1 MFAAHLRLP
10 YVNIFIFQCQ
20 PSFFISF
27 VAFCVVAIGDLS
39 YITPLY
45 NNSQHFFFIFYKKNS
60 THSYLIFIL
69 HMYI

>member
-1 MFAAHLRLP
+1 MRLP

-45 NNSQHFFFIFYKKNS
+45 TNRQYLFIKLFK
-60 THSYLIFIL
+60 LIFL
-69 HMYI
+69 HSLI

>member
-39 YITPLY
+39 YITPQYSNRQHLFIKKF
-45 NNSQHFFFIFYKKNS
+45 NLVPLHSFNSR
-60 THSYLIFIL
+60 
-69 HMYI
+69 

>member
-1 MFAAHLRLP
+1 MRLP

-45 NNSQHFFFIFYKKNS
+45 NNSQHFFFIFYKKKFH
-60 THSYLIFIL
+60 TLIPHLYFT
-69 HMYI
+69 YI

>member
-27 VAFCVVAIGDLS
+27 VAFCVVAIGDLF

-45 NNSQHFFFIFYKKNS
+45 TNRQYLFTKKFNLVPLHSFNSR
-60 THSYLIFIL
+60 
-69 HMYI
+69 

>member
-1 MFAAHLRLP
+1 MSAAHLRLP

-27 VAFCVVAIGDLS
+27 VAFCVVAIGDLF

-45 NNSQHFFFIFYKKNS
+45 SNRQHLFIKIFNLIP
-60 THSYLIFIL
+60 SYSFSSR
-69 HMYI
+69 